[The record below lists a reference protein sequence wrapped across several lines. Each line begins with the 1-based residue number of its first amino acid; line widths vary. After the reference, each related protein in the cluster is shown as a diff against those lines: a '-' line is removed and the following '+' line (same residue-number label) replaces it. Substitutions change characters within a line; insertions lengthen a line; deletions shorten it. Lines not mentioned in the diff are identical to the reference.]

1 MWWENGVKS
10 REVIIQCCEDLD
22 DLIVGRRRR
31 RFRQGT
37 INRWFWSRP
46 YGQKVSGVEKEAVQS
61 NLHPRV
67 SASDMNLPNTN

>member
-1 MWWENGVKS
+1 MKS

-46 YGQKVSGVEKEAVQS
+46 YGQKVGGVEKEQYKVTYI
-61 NLHPRV
+61 LGYP
-67 SASDMNLPNTN
+67 PTT